1 MEYNPI
7 HLDIVRVLFA
17 TVLVFLMQAVVRSL
31 LALVRIEIVSNP
43 HLIFVQCGAVQ
54 LHKSTQGVHA
64 WFVDNYI
71 GGYVKHRRDD

>member
-7 HLDIVRVLFA
+7 HLGMVWVLFA

-43 HLIFVQCGAVQ
+43 HLIFMQCICTKACRAYMLG
-54 LHKSTQGVHA
+54 LSISTL
-64 WFVDNYI
+64 VDM
-71 GGYVKHRRDD
+71 